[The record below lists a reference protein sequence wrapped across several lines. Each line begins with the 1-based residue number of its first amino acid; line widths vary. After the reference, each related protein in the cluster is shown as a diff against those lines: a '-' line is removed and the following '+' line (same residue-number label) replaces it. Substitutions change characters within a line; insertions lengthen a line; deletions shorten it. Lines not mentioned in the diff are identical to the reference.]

1 MKLNL
6 KERNGITLIALVITI
21 IVLLILA
28 GVTIATL
35 TGDNGILGKAKTA
48 KTTNDEEK
56 AKEQINIAV
65 MGSYGKDGELN
76 YDDLTKN
83 LRQIGIKG
91 LPKEA
96 SYPLEVTLDGVS
108 ATIKANGEVN
118 FTTSGG
124 YTQTGDT
131 ITSPDGK
138 TMKVGDYVDYNPTIA
153 SKDGTKVEESKLSYT
168 SPTGT
173 ASEHGNGYS
182 EQTFKATK
190 NTQWRVLS
198 IENGTVELISRNGIK
213 TFDKDLDFFIKGAR
227 GYLYA
232 EQELNEVCKIFG
244 YGYGADTTKGGSYT
258 VGGPLDTLVTGK
270 IEGTGARSITVED
283 INKIAGVYEENGQ
296 MKYSDGTIINSNY
309 GDTTKPTENIKF
321 PTIDINKGDNI
332 TGISK
337 LAQLKNVKNTE
348 YSYKKDKM
356 ANQDISEILFENNYW
371 LASRSINTESMYS
384 FCVSF
389 VFGQN
394 VYIGYTGVCYD
405 LDGDFIERD
414 LSGTIRPIVTLK
426 KNVIDLSNI
435 DSNPEGINVWHLK

>member
-1 MKLNL
+1 MNIIKKFRKSEKGSITVMVLSAMLFLIGTITVSYFAMSNKSIDQNKKVSQIAKQYKASDEDMEKEYQKAVNNL
-6 KERNGITLIALVITI
+6 KVEDYV
-21 IVLLILA
+21 
-28 GVTIATL
+28 
-35 TGDNGILGKAKTA
+35 
-48 KTTNDEEK
+48 
-56 AKEQINIAV
+56 
-65 MGSYGKDGELN
+65 
-76 YDDLTKN
+76 
-83 LRQIGIKG
+83 
-91 LPKEA
+91 
-96 SYPLEVTLDGVS
+96 
-108 ATIKANGEVN
+108 
-118 FTTSGG
+118 
-124 YTQTGDT
+124 
-131 ITSPDGK
+131 
-138 TMKVGDYVDYNPTIA
+138 KVGDYVDYNPTIA

-384 FCVSF
+384 FCVSY
-389 VFGQN
+389 VYGQN
-394 VYIGYTGVCYD
+394 VYIGNAGVCYD
-405 LDGDFIERD
+405 LDGNFIERD

>member
-1 MKLNL
+1 MNIIKKFRKSEKGSITVMVLSAMLFLIGTITVSYFAMSNKSIDQDKKVSQIAKQYKASDEDMENEYQKAVNNL
-6 KERNGITLIALVITI
+6 KVEDYV
-21 IVLLILA
+21 
-28 GVTIATL
+28 
-35 TGDNGILGKAKTA
+35 
-48 KTTNDEEK
+48 
-56 AKEQINIAV
+56 
-65 MGSYGKDGELN
+65 
-76 YDDLTKN
+76 
-83 LRQIGIKG
+83 
-91 LPKEA
+91 
-96 SYPLEVTLDGVS
+96 
-108 ATIKANGEVN
+108 
-118 FTTSGG
+118 
-124 YTQTGDT
+124 
-131 ITSPDGK
+131 
-138 TMKVGDYVDYNPTIA
+138 KVGDYVDYNPTIA

-168 SPTGT
+168 SPIGT

>member
-1 MKLNL
+1 MNIIKKFRKSEKGSITVMVLSAMLFLIGTITVSYFAMSNKSIDQNKKVSQIAKQSKASDEDMEKEYQKAVNNL
-6 KERNGITLIALVITI
+6 KVEDYV
-21 IVLLILA
+21 
-28 GVTIATL
+28 
-35 TGDNGILGKAKTA
+35 
-48 KTTNDEEK
+48 
-56 AKEQINIAV
+56 
-65 MGSYGKDGELN
+65 
-76 YDDLTKN
+76 
-83 LRQIGIKG
+83 
-91 LPKEA
+91 
-96 SYPLEVTLDGVS
+96 
-108 ATIKANGEVN
+108 
-118 FTTSGG
+118 
-124 YTQTGDT
+124 
-131 ITSPDGK
+131 
-138 TMKVGDYVDYNPTIA
+138 KVGDYVDYNPTIA

>member
-1 MKLNL
+1 MNIIKKFRKSEKGSITVMVLSAMLFLIGTITVSYFAMSNKSIDQNKKVSQIAKQYKASDEDMENEYQKAVNNL
-6 KERNGITLIALVITI
+6 KVEDYV
-21 IVLLILA
+21 
-28 GVTIATL
+28 
-35 TGDNGILGKAKTA
+35 
-48 KTTNDEEK
+48 
-56 AKEQINIAV
+56 
-65 MGSYGKDGELN
+65 
-76 YDDLTKN
+76 
-83 LRQIGIKG
+83 
-91 LPKEA
+91 
-96 SYPLEVTLDGVS
+96 
-108 ATIKANGEVN
+108 
-118 FTTSGG
+118 
-124 YTQTGDT
+124 
-131 ITSPDGK
+131 
-138 TMKVGDYVDYNPTIA
+138 KVGDYVDYNPTIA
-153 SKDGTKVEESKLSYT
+153 SKDGTKVEENKLSYT

-173 ASEHGNGYS
+173 ASEHGNGKT
-182 EQTFKATK
+182 EQTFKATADTK
-190 NTQWRVLS
+190 WRVLS
-198 IENGTVELISRNGIK
+198 IKNGTVELISENVIK
-213 TFDKDLDFFIKGAR
+213 TFDTNSEFVLRGAR

-232 EQELNEVCKIFG
+232 EQELNEACKIFG
-244 YGYGADTTKGGSYT
+244 YGYGADTTKGGNYT

-348 YSYKKDKM
+348 YSYTKNKM
-356 ANQDISEILFENNYW
+356 ANQDISEILFGNNYW
-371 LASRSINTESMYS
+371 LASRSINTKSTYA

-389 VFGQN
+389 VYGQN
-394 VYIGYTGVCYD
+394 VYIGKTGVCYD
-405 LDGDFIERD
+405 LNGFFIERE

>member
-1 MKLNL
+1 MNIIKKFRKSEKGSITVMVLSSMLFLIGTITVSYFAMSNKSIDQNKKVSQIAKQYKASDEDMENEYQKAVNNL
-6 KERNGITLIALVITI
+6 KVEDYV
-21 IVLLILA
+21 
-28 GVTIATL
+28 
-35 TGDNGILGKAKTA
+35 
-48 KTTNDEEK
+48 
-56 AKEQINIAV
+56 
-65 MGSYGKDGELN
+65 
-76 YDDLTKN
+76 
-83 LRQIGIKG
+83 
-91 LPKEA
+91 
-96 SYPLEVTLDGVS
+96 
-108 ATIKANGEVN
+108 
-118 FTTSGG
+118 
-124 YTQTGDT
+124 
-131 ITSPDGK
+131 
-138 TMKVGDYVDYNPTIA
+138 KVGDYVDYNPTIA

-173 ASEHGNGYS
+173 ASEHGNGKT
-182 EQTFKATK
+182 EQTFKATADTK
-190 NTQWRVLS
+190 WRVLS
-198 IENGTVELISRNGIK
+198 IKNGTVELISENVIK
-213 TFDKDLDFFIKGAR
+213 TFDTNSEFVLRGAR

-232 EQELNEVCKIFG
+232 EQELNEACKIFG
-244 YGYGADTTKGGSYT
+244 YGYGADTTKGGNYT

-348 YSYKKDKM
+348 YSYTKDKM
-356 ANQDISEILFENNYW
+356 ANQDISEILFGNNYW
-371 LASRSINTESMYS
+371 LASRSINTESTYD
-384 FCVSF
+384 FCVSY
-389 VFGQN
+389 VYGQN
-394 VYIGYTGVCYD
+394 GYIGNAGVCYD
-405 LDGDFIERD
+405 LNGNFIERD

>member
-1 MKLNL
+1 MNIIKKFRKSEKGSITVMVLSAMLFLIGTITVSYFAMSNKSIDQNKKVSQIAKQYKASDEDMEKEYQKAVNNL
-6 KERNGITLIALVITI
+6 KVEDYV
-21 IVLLILA
+21 
-28 GVTIATL
+28 
-35 TGDNGILGKAKTA
+35 
-48 KTTNDEEK
+48 
-56 AKEQINIAV
+56 
-65 MGSYGKDGELN
+65 
-76 YDDLTKN
+76 
-83 LRQIGIKG
+83 
-91 LPKEA
+91 
-96 SYPLEVTLDGVS
+96 
-108 ATIKANGEVN
+108 
-118 FTTSGG
+118 
-124 YTQTGDT
+124 
-131 ITSPDGK
+131 
-138 TMKVGDYVDYNPTIA
+138 KVGDYVDYNPTIA

-168 SPTGT
+168 SHTGT

>member
-1 MKLNL
+1 MNIIKKFRKSEKGSITVMVLSAMLFLIGTITVSYFAMSNKSIDQNKKVSQIAKQYKASDEDMEKEYQKAVNNL
-6 KERNGITLIALVITI
+6 KVEDYV
-21 IVLLILA
+21 
-28 GVTIATL
+28 
-35 TGDNGILGKAKTA
+35 
-48 KTTNDEEK
+48 
-56 AKEQINIAV
+56 
-65 MGSYGKDGELN
+65 
-76 YDDLTKN
+76 
-83 LRQIGIKG
+83 
-91 LPKEA
+91 
-96 SYPLEVTLDGVS
+96 
-108 ATIKANGEVN
+108 
-118 FTTSGG
+118 
-124 YTQTGDT
+124 
-131 ITSPDGK
+131 
-138 TMKVGDYVDYNPTIA
+138 KVGDYVDYNPTIA

-371 LASRSINTESMYS
+371 LASRSINTESVYS

>member
-1 MKLNL
+1 MNIIKKFRKSEKGSITVMVLSAMLFLIGTITVSYFAMSNKSIDQNKKVSQIAKQYKASDEDMEKEYQKAVNNL
-6 KERNGITLIALVITI
+6 KVEDYV
-21 IVLLILA
+21 
-28 GVTIATL
+28 
-35 TGDNGILGKAKTA
+35 
-48 KTTNDEEK
+48 
-56 AKEQINIAV
+56 
-65 MGSYGKDGELN
+65 
-76 YDDLTKN
+76 
-83 LRQIGIKG
+83 
-91 LPKEA
+91 
-96 SYPLEVTLDGVS
+96 
-108 ATIKANGEVN
+108 
-118 FTTSGG
+118 
-124 YTQTGDT
+124 
-131 ITSPDGK
+131 
-138 TMKVGDYVDYNPTIA
+138 KVGDYVDYNPTIA

-232 EQELNEVCKIFG
+232 EQELNEVSKIFG

>member
-1 MKLNL
+1 MNIIKKFRKSEKGSITVMVLSAMLFLIGTITVSYFAMSNKSIDQDKKVSQIAKQYKASDEDMEKEYQKAVNNL
-6 KERNGITLIALVITI
+6 KVEDYV
-21 IVLLILA
+21 
-28 GVTIATL
+28 
-35 TGDNGILGKAKTA
+35 
-48 KTTNDEEK
+48 
-56 AKEQINIAV
+56 
-65 MGSYGKDGELN
+65 
-76 YDDLTKN
+76 
-83 LRQIGIKG
+83 
-91 LPKEA
+91 
-96 SYPLEVTLDGVS
+96 
-108 ATIKANGEVN
+108 
-118 FTTSGG
+118 
-124 YTQTGDT
+124 
-131 ITSPDGK
+131 
-138 TMKVGDYVDYNPTIA
+138 KVGDYVDYNPTIA

>member
-1 MKLNL
+1 MNIIKKFRKSEKGSITVMVLSAMLFLIGTITVSYFAMSNKSIDQNKKVSQIAKQYKASDEDMEKEYQKAINNL
-6 KERNGITLIALVITI
+6 KVEDYV
-21 IVLLILA
+21 
-28 GVTIATL
+28 
-35 TGDNGILGKAKTA
+35 
-48 KTTNDEEK
+48 
-56 AKEQINIAV
+56 
-65 MGSYGKDGELN
+65 
-76 YDDLTKN
+76 
-83 LRQIGIKG
+83 
-91 LPKEA
+91 
-96 SYPLEVTLDGVS
+96 
-108 ATIKANGEVN
+108 
-118 FTTSGG
+118 
-124 YTQTGDT
+124 
-131 ITSPDGK
+131 
-138 TMKVGDYVDYNPTIA
+138 KVGDYVDYNPTIA
-153 SKDGTKVEESKLSYT
+153 SKDGTKVEENKLSYT
-168 SPTGT
+168 SHTGT
-173 ASEHGNGYS
+173 ASEHGNGKT
-182 EQTFKATK
+182 EQTFKATA
-190 NTQWRVLS
+190 NTKWRVLS
-198 IENGTVELISRNGIK
+198 IKNGTVELISENVIK
-213 TFDKDLDFFIKGAR
+213 TFDTNSEFVLRGAR

-232 EQELNEVCKIFG
+232 EQELNEACKIFG

-356 ANQDISEILFENNYW
+356 ANQDISEILFGNNYW
-371 LASRSINTESMYS
+371 LASRSINTESTYD
-384 FCVSF
+384 FCVSC
-389 VFGQN
+389 VYGQN
-394 VYIGYTGVCYD
+394 VYIGDAGVCYD
-405 LDGDFIERD
+405 LDGNFIERD

>member
-1 MKLNL
+1 MNIIKKFRKSEKGSITVMVLSAMLFLIGTITVSYFAMSNKSIDQDKKVSQIAKQYKASDEDMENEYQKAVNNL
-6 KERNGITLIALVITI
+6 KVEDYV
-21 IVLLILA
+21 
-28 GVTIATL
+28 
-35 TGDNGILGKAKTA
+35 
-48 KTTNDEEK
+48 
-56 AKEQINIAV
+56 
-65 MGSYGKDGELN
+65 
-76 YDDLTKN
+76 
-83 LRQIGIKG
+83 
-91 LPKEA
+91 
-96 SYPLEVTLDGVS
+96 
-108 ATIKANGEVN
+108 
-118 FTTSGG
+118 
-124 YTQTGDT
+124 
-131 ITSPDGK
+131 
-138 TMKVGDYVDYNPTIA
+138 KVGDYVDYNPTIA

-168 SPTGT
+168 SPIGT
-173 ASEHGNGYS
+173 ASEHGNGKT
-182 EQTFKATK
+182 EQTFKATADTK
-190 NTQWRVLS
+190 WRVLS
-198 IENGTVELISRNGIK
+198 IKNGTVELISENVIK
-213 TFDKDLDFFIKGAR
+213 TFDTNSEFVLRGAR

-232 EQELNEVCKIFG
+232 EQELNEACKIFG
-244 YGYGADTTKGGSYT
+244 YGYGADTTKGGNYT